1 MDILKKIWGFTKVY
15 KGILILGIMFTIIH
29 VVSSMVPGL
38 ITRRL
43 TDEVIKGG
51 QMDLLPGLL
60 IILAI
65 AAIIRS
71 ISIFF
76 ERFFLESVSQNV
88 LRDLKQAV
96 YDHLQKLSFNFF
108 NHNKTGELMS
118 RMTGDMQA
126 IRQLLADG
134 LVNFTK
140 IIFYLVLTGTFL
152 VFLSPKLTII
162 SLVTSPFLAF
172 FAIRFSK
179 TIKPAVRKR
188 RKQFSRLNSTVQEN
202 ITGIRVVKA
211 FHQHDFEMDKFNEEN
226 NDFFRKNFKVA
237 KIWAKYHPILEFLGG
252 LSTVFLL
259 YFGGNMVIQ
268 GEITLGVW
276 LQFNS
281 YLWMIL
287 MPMRMIANV
296 VDLLNRSTASGERIF
311 SILEEEPE
319 IVNQENPIKPLNIKG
334 EVKFKNVSLKY
345 DGDNVLKN
353 INIHAK
359 PGSTIA
365 IMGATGSGKTSLINM
380 IARYYDPTEGQVL
393 IDDIDVREFDLKYL
407 RSQVSPVMQD
417 VFLFSETISE
427 NISYGKPEIDQQEIH
442 AAAKIAGAS
451 EFIEEMDY
459 QYDTVV
465 GERGMG
471 LSGGQ
476 KQRVSLARALIKNAP
491 ILILDDATSA
501 VDMETEHMIQES
513 IENMEKRS
521 TVFIIAHR
529 ISSVRKADEIIV
541 LKDGEI
547 AERGTHEEL
556 INEKGEYF
564 NIYKEQYKELLEEKF
579 FNEKMVMG

>member
-1 MDILKKIWGFTKVY
+1 MEILKKIWGFTNVY
-15 KGILILGIMFTIIH
+15 KGMLVLGIISTIIH
-29 VVSSMVPGL
+29 VVSSMVPGV
-38 ITRRL
+38 ITQQL

-51 QMDLLPGLL
+51 QLEILPTLLTV
-60 IILAI
+60 LAI

-71 ISIFF
+71 VSIFF

-96 YDHLQKLSFNFF
+96 YDHLQKLSFDYF
-108 NHNKTGELMS
+108 NNNKTGELMS

-140 IIFYLVLTGTFL
+140 IIFYLVLTGSFL
-152 VFLSPKLTII
+152 FFLSPRLTFI
-162 SLVTSPFLAF
+162 SLITSPFLAF

-226 NDFFRKNFKVA
+226 NDFFKKNFKVA

-296 VDLLNRSTASGERIF
+296 VDLLNRSIASGERIF
-311 SILEEEPE
+311 KILKEEPE
-319 IVNQENPIKPLNIKG
+319 IVNQDNPVKPENING
-334 EVKFKNVSLKY
+334 DVVFRDVSLKY
-345 DGDNVLKN
+345 EGDYVLRN
-353 INIHAK
+353 INIHAE

-365 IMGATGSGKTSLINM
+365 IMGSTGSGKTSLINM
-380 IARYYDPTEGQVL
+380 IARYYDPTDGQVL
-393 IDDIDVREFDLKYL
+393 IDGIDVKEFDLKYL
-407 RSQVSPVMQD
+407 RSQVAPVMQD

-427 NISYGKPEIDQQEIH
+427 NISYGKPDIGHEEIRS
-442 AAAKIAGAS
+442 AAKIAGAR
-451 EFIEEMDY
+451 EFIEEMD
-459 QYDTVV
+459 QEYDTVV

-521 TVFIIAHR
+521 TVFIIGHR
-529 ISSVRKADEIIV
+529 ISSVRKADEIII

-556 INEKGEYF
+556 IKKKGEYF
-564 NIYKEQYKELLEEKF
+564 NIYKEQYKELLDDKF
-579 FNEKMVMG
+579 FNEKMVMR